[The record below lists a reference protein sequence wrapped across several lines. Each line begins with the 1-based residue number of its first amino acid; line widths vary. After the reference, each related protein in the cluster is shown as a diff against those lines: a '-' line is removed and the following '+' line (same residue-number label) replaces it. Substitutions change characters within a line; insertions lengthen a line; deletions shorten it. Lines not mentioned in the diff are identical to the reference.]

1 MNFNSTD
8 DLPLSGI
15 RALELSEIWAGPYC
29 GCLLSDMGAEV
40 IKIESIQRIA
50 RGPINPSPD
59 GMYPEQDP
67 GNHPWN
73 RQANFNS
80 TNRNKKG
87 LTLDLKTRLGVEAF
101 SDLVKVSDIV
111 FCNYARTVMEG
122 FGLGYEQV
130 KSIKP
135 DIIYLLMP
143 GYGNTGPYKNYRS
156 MGMAIDAITGHS
168 YLRGY
173 PDMDHTS
180 NSLVHHPDA
189 AAAVNATL
197 ALSTAL
203 VHREL
208 TGEGQFIDMSQAE
221 SFMTH
226 MGEMFIEYQMSGV
239 PRDRRGNRHP
249 GYAPQGA
256 YKCEGEDNWIAI
268 SITNEEQ
275 WNLFCEIISL
285 NLNKDPR
292 FSTVE
297 GRIKNHDDLDSVI
310 TTWTSVRER
319 YDVMNALQAKGIPS
333 GVVLNCGPDTYADPH
348 LNEREFFQIVEHP
361 EAGIFPMSGPVLR
374 FDSSY
379 GSVTHNPSPT
389 LGQHNNYILED
400 ILGYSKSKIKLME
413 HMEII
418 GTVPLPGADLGGSRR
433 AAKEQARQKNPTL
446 NNAEN
451 E

>member
-1 MNFNSTD
+1 MNLYPTD

-50 RGPINPSPD
+50 RGPINPPPD
-59 GMYPEQDP
+59 GMYPERDP
-67 GNHPWN
+67 GERPWD

-87 LTLDLKTRLGVEAF
+87 LTLDLKTNLGAEAF
-101 SDLVKVSDIV
+101 KDLVKVSDIV

-122 FGLGYEQV
+122 FNLGYEEV
-130 KSIKP
+130 KKINP
-135 DIIYLLMP
+135 DIIYMLMP
-143 GYGNTGPYKNYRS
+143 GYGNTGPYKDYRS

-173 PDMDHTS
+173 PDMDHTN

-226 MGEMFIEYQMSGV
+226 MGEMFVEYQISGA
-239 PRDRRGNRHP
+239 PRERRGNRHP
-249 GYAPQGA
+249 AYAPQGA

-268 SITNEEQ
+268 SVTNDDQ
-275 WNLFCEIISL
+275 WFSFCEVISKSL
-285 NLNKDPR
+285 KKDPR
-292 FSTVE
+292 FSTVAN
-297 GRIKNHDDLDSVI
+297 RLKNHDDLDAII
-310 TTWTSVRER
+310 TAWTVARDK
-319 YDVMNALQAKGIPS
+319 YTVMYKLQNKGIPA
-333 GVVLNCGPDTYADPH
+333 GAVLNCGPDTYADPH
-348 LNEREFFQIVEHP
+348 LNDREFFQIVEHP

-374 FDSSY
+374 FESTH
-379 GSVTHNPSPT
+379 GIAIHNPSPT
-389 LGQHNNYILED
+389 LGQHNNYILEEV
-400 ILGYSKSKIKLME
+400 LGYSKEKINLME
-413 HMEII
+413 EKEVIGII
-418 GTVPLPGADLGGSRR
+418 PLPGADLGGSRR
-433 AAKEQARQKNPTL
+433 ASEEQARQSNAKF
-446 NNAEN
+446 NNDEN
-451 E
+451 V

>member
-1 MNFNSTD
+1 MNFYPTD

-59 GMYPEQDP
+59 GMYPERDP
-67 GNHPWN
+67 GDHPWN

-122 FGLGYEQV
+122 FNLGYEEV
-130 KSIKP
+130 KNIKP

-203 VHREL
+203 VHREF

-226 MGEMFIEYQMSGV
+226 MGEMFIEYQMSGL

-249 GYAPQGA
+249 AYAPQGA

-268 SITNEEQ
+268 SVTNAEQ
-275 WNLFCEIISL
+275 WNLFCEIIAL
-285 NLNKDPR
+285 GLDKDPR

-297 GRIKNHDDLDSVI
+297 DRIKNHDDLDSVI
-310 TTWTSVRER
+310 TAWTLVRDR
-319 YDVMNALQAKGIPS
+319 YTVMNALQAKGIPS

-379 GSVTHNPSPT
+379 GSLTHNPSPT

-400 ILGYSKSKIKLME
+400 ILGYSKSKIELME
-413 HMEII
+413 EMEII
-418 GTVPLPGADLGGSRR
+418 GTIPLPGADLGGSRR
-433 AAKEQARQKNPTL
+433 AAKEQERQKNTNF
-446 NNAEN
+446 NNDQN